1 MLGVERRVEGSVSF
15 RLIFD
20 GGTGNNFHGWFVS
33 DHVFGGLVG
42 EASVTKRS
50 HGSSNRCSHTSFL
63 GLETPK
69 GELMVYKLVAIA
81 FPRIQ
86 ILLHKDQ

>member
-1 MLGVERRVEGSVSF
+1 MLGVDKGLEGCEAF

-20 GGTGNNFHGWFVS
+20 GGKGNNFHGWFVS
-33 DHVFGGLVG
+33 DHVFGGLEG
-42 EASVTKRS
+42 EASVTERS
-50 HGSSNRCSHTSFL
+50 HGSSYRCSHASFL

-81 FPRIQ
+81 FPRIHQ
-86 ILLHKDQ
+86 